1 MVVIA
6 DSNLFQILI
15 LFFFNAK
22 DIYSHLRQGVSRKLL
37 FKVRRSQS
45 KSVLITVV
53 RLVVA
58 SRGIVVLCCNLF
70 VFDFL
75 SIAMI
80 CVCVCDRIFFLR
92 FDCPL

>member
-15 LFFFNAK
+15 LFFFNAI

-58 SRGIVVLCCNLF
+58 SRGIVVLCCNLR

-80 CVCVCDRIFFLR
+80 CVCVCVCDRI
-92 FDCPL
+92 